1 MSDIQEKI
9 EAILN
14 KRKAGVDKLLCQQE
28 AIAGLKNAVYSIRK
42 KIKEVNL
49 DNAELYVPQLEN
61 AEKKLSGALDKLEHL
76 KNRFDRETIN
86 LGVSG
91 VSHAGKSTLLQAITG
106 LSNNEIPKAQEGTNY
121 ANPTTAVRSQIY
133 NGENRAVV
141 KFRTETEFV
150 TMINE
155 YIDAIKTVP
164 LISDISDFEHLDLSK
179 VDFQKFI
186 ANEKYNYDR
195 VVSIKDAY
203 KYFRNYLGGAPIT
216 ISNFAELKKFVAYSY
231 DSVEQR
237 LYPAVSE
244 VEIYCPFPSL
254 DKNIKLGLIDLP
266 GFGEN
271 PNVDKIMADGLENDV
286 DHAVL
291 IIRPNQQDAGI
302 RQRELTTYSRIG
314 EVQTGISK
322 RSNFLSFLIN
332 KDERESGLENLV
344 NSTKTDIDKYFNNGG
359 EAFKTFAF
367 PVLTNG
373 SANSTEVNKML
384 NTILENLIDVLPK
397 MDEELLDTYKKTL
410 DISDIKALLE
420 EIQNKV
426 ESNAFDSADENVFPQ
441 KGDILKEQFEE
452 SLNELLISDKYKCS
466 EDIDDSD
473 FAELVRKMKSDI
485 KNEITDTLLYAPN
498 DRYSDWSVYAKK
510 TSDSNP
516 HGLEGVQTIECHR
529 LWVEIIKRY
538 EKIDDYFKTKMEN
551 FKSDIMEALKK
562 NTKNLICGTGSEAIT
577 NLIVLMEKVGLTDNM
592 IYSALKYLEPIR
604 QDFRQNVYPFLIKDN
619 VHKILLPISKDGY
632 AKFELRSDNKIN
644 DTKLQLQSFAI
655 NANKQIAD
663 TIINYN
669 VFNFYL
675 YGTLDNFH
683 ELIINSKRV
692 FDANEDY
699 KKFCSR
705 FRSQLYPSEYGQ
717 ESDNVKLQ
725 ELKILLN
732 NSISLINKI

>member
-1 MSDIQEKI
+1 MIELAKKYPIVRLDIDDTI
-9 EAILN
+9 YDFYFDTGSNANLILGDSGMV
-14 KRKAGVDKLLCQQE
+14 A
-28 AIAGLKNAVYSIRK
+28 
-42 KIKEVNL
+42 KEN
-49 DNAELYVPQLEN
+49 
-61 AEKKLSGALDKLEHL
+61 
-76 KNRFDRETIN
+76 DRILFGY
-86 LGVSG
+86 LG
-91 VSHAGKSTLLQAITG
+91 K
-106 LSNNEIPKAQEGTNY
+106 
-121 ANPTTAVRSQIY
+121 
-133 NGENRAVV
+133 
-141 KFRTETEFV
+141 
-150 TMINE
+150 
-155 YIDAIKTVP
+155 
-164 LISDISDFEHLDLSK
+164 DISGN
-179 VDFQKFI
+179 I
-186 ANEKYNYDR
+186 
-195 VVSIKDAY
+195 
-203 KYFRNYLGGAPIT
+203 
-216 ISNFAELKKFVAYSY
+216 Y
-231 DSVEQR
+231 DSVICRMSMVKMDNEYSCQ
-237 LYPAVSE
+237 E
-244 VEIYCPFPSL
+244 EIMHIRSFNHNNMGLQFISHYDWIL
-254 DKNIKLGLIDLP
+254 DRNNSKIYAKLIRPHDT
-266 GFGEN
+266 
-271 PNVDKIMADGLENDV
+271 DKISDGTTFYKVDVVEGRLEIV
-286 DHAVL
+286 THRL
-291 IIRPNQQDAGI
+291 GQDS
-302 RQRELTTYSRIG
+302 LLPIG
-314 EVQTGISK
+314 TVVKSVGGVAITSENICEY
-322 RSNFLSFLIN
+322 
-332 KDERESGLENLV
+332 KDM
-344 NSTKTDIDKYFNNGG
+344 
-359 EAFKTFAF
+359 
-367 PVLTNG
+367 
-373 SANSTEVNKML
+373 VNKML

-410 DISDIKALLE
+410 DISDIKALWE

-699 KKFCSR
+699 KKCCSR